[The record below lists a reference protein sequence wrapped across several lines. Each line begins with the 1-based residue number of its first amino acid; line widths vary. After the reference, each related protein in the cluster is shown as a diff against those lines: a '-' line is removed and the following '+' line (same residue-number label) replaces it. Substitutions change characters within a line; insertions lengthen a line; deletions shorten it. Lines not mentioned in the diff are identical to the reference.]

1 METVLLVVHIMV
13 VLALIVMVLLQRS
26 EGGALGIGG
35 GGGGNMKS
43 SRQPVDFMTKA
54 TMILALCFFLTSIGI
69 ALIAQTTDNAS
80 DILERI
86 QGTTAPSSEGGG
98 GGGVFDA
105 LDGDIAPTTPA
116 VPVEPESPAVPTGN

>member
-13 VLALIVMVLLQRS
+13 VIALIVMVLLQRT

-43 SRQPVDFMTKA
+43 TRQPVDFMTKV
-54 TMILALCFFLTSIGI
+54 TTVLALCFFLTSIGI
-69 ALIAQTTDNAS
+69 AIIAQTTDDAS

-86 QGTTAPSSEGGG
+86 QTNTAPSSSDGG
-98 GGGVFDA
+98 GGGVLDA
-105 LDGDIAPTTPA
+105 LDGELAPTSPA
-116 VPVEPESPAVPTGN
+116 VPVEPASPSVPTGN